1 MRDLLN
7 LIQQLSENV
16 IITEKSRGLLY
27 RAKGDRFFKG
37 DRANPEQAL
46 IFDEA
51 KYFPSQPGAYDT
63 HEDMLAAY
71 QKLEG
76 KFEIFAVNN
85 PSKAMKSFALL
96 VLHDEKSNRPV
107 YFAKFFGQIKPD
119 MTGTWQNKDLPGF
132 QLEKETS
139 LKSSY
144 ALKPSDIFPGSAR
157 FKNIQ
162 SLFGAFKLSEKA
174 AHFVPGFSMLFGP
187 KPQLPSF
194 EDSEQYFT
202 AIRDDLGEIIGP
214 VALVQGL
221 NCGTGAEAARRD
233 LLGAAGSWKGSSINF
248 PSEKNFGLVDSY
260 ILSPD
265 GVEVGISSKGEKGA
279 TASVKNIGDGIDH
292 VRTKGTEDQKKLL
305 VKYANQIKILN
316 DVATASTK
324 DFPIRYGIKK
334 GFIQES
340 TARAILELIDEGAKE
355 IPRGEFDE
363 DTTIELINLTQTK
376 GAKDV
381 TMPNYN
387 VGYHA
392 MASLAELV
400 ADDINSDPVFG
411 EACLKF
417 LNSSPVIQLHLK
429 ATKTKDGTVTVAGFE
444 SKYPP
449 NFKGTVKLDP
459 SKNYSSTMAGGRM
472 NFAYHGKD
480 AGVDDEPVQSTKG
493 LSKAAAQITGDV
505 GTTNKPKTRK
515 VGDVGRKTRK

>member
-1 MRDLLN
+1 MRNLID
-7 LIQQLSENV
+7 LIQQLSENT

-37 DRANPEQAL
+37 ERANPEQAL
-46 IFDEA
+46 IFDET
-51 KYFPSQPGAYDT
+51 KYFPGQPGAYDT
-63 HEDMLAAY
+63 HEDMIAAY
-71 QKLEG
+71 QALE
-76 KFEIFAVNN
+76 KKIEIFSVNN

-96 VLHDEKSNRPV
+96 QLHDEKTNRPV

-162 SLFGAFKLSEKA
+162 SLYGAFKLSEKA

-194 EDSEQYFT
+194 ENSEEYFT

-233 LLGAAGSWKGSSINF
+233 LVGTNGSWKGSSINF

-260 ILSPD
+260 ILTPD

-292 VRTKGTEDQKKLL
+292 VRTKGTEEQKKLL

-324 DFPIRYGIKK
+324 DFPLRYGMKK

-355 IPRGEFDE
+355 IPKGEFDE

-381 TMPNYN
+381 TMSNYN

-400 ADDINSDPVFG
+400 ADDINNDPVFG

-429 ATKTKDGTVTVAGFE
+429 ANKTKDGTVTVTGFD

-449 NFKGTVKLDP
+449 NFKGTVRLDP
-459 SKNYSSTMAGGRM
+459 SKNYSATMAGGRM

-480 AGVDDEPVQSTKG
+480 AGVEEPTQTTKDFG
-493 LSKAAAQITGDV
+493 KAAAKIAGGDV
-505 GTTNKPKTRK
+505 ATTPKTRE
-515 VGDVGRKTRK
+515 VGDVGRGKRK